1 MRLAKLQYLNKVAYV
16 LFIWIIFNSVS
27 FGVETQ
33 DPIRNGGG
41 ARPLGLGK
49 AVTAVLDDINSPF
62 YNPAGLV
69 GLKSAQFM
77 GMYYTKVYGNYHYFV
92 SAGATRMDWG
102 VVGLGF
108 VSSGIGQIPVTTTG
122 LDTTYAEYTDNLI
135 FLSYANSLRDYDPDL
150 QNIFVGTNL
159 KFFSKGTT
167 GGLNY
172 STTGYNF
179 DLGLKYIPYW
189 WLAFGACKQNIFA
202 GEMIWNSG
210 LRETYPSPLF
220 LGVAFKN
227 EAAMETYS
235 FDAEFPSAPAEPSL
249 FHIGMEHPFEEYFHL
264 RAGLDQIYDSGTEKV
279 IWNPAVGVG
288 FILKGITI
296 DYTYHPYY
304 EDPGNAAHYISLS
317 FTGGYE
323 SDIRASAGTE
333 DKRTYLQEEEVPVAV
348 KVPFEASTV
357 IAEAPNQEKVVL
369 SYDFPSRTWVG
380 KWYIPKDF
388 RPEAYVFNVTV
399 LDLQGKKEA
408 TITNDFHVQK
418 KPEAPKIAER
428 DVVIMLLEKYLGRKL
443 DLNALIKRKEMAVII
458 ADSKGYPLITTPE
471 AIPKRYPDVA
481 MNLNEA
487 KYIEACFVNKSIIG
501 YTDGTFRP
509 EIDFSNMVLISMM
522 SDSES
527 EKAIRVRMWD
537 YLAKINRSKRSTFS
551 DLIDAFIATQYLRS
565 NYDSVVPSG
574 TVIVYQ

>member
-1 MRLAKLQYLNKVAYV
+1 MRLEKLQYLNKLAYV

-41 ARPLGLGK
+41 ARPLGLGR
-49 AVTAVLDDINSPF
+49 AVTAVIDDINSPF

-122 LDTTYAEYTDNLI
+122 LDTTYAEYSDNLI
-135 FLSYANSLRDYDPDL
+135 FASYANSLRDYDPDL
-150 QNIFVGTNL
+150 QNIFVGANL

-172 STTGYNF
+172 STTGYNL

-235 FDAEFPSAPAEPSL
+235 FDAEFPSAPLEPSL
-249 FHIGMEHPFEEYFHL
+249 FHIGMEHPFEDYFHL
-264 RAGLDQIYDSGTEKV
+264 RAGMDQVYDSGNEKV
-279 IWNPAVGVG
+279 LWNPAIGVG

-304 EDPGNAAHYISLS
+304 EDPGNAAHFISLS

-323 SDIRASAGTE
+323 SDIRATAGTG
-333 DKRTYLQEEEVPVAV
+333 DKRTYLEEEEVPVTV

-357 IAEAPNQEKVVL
+357 IAEAPDQENVVL
-369 SYDFPSRTWVG
+369 SYDFPSRTWTG
-380 KWYIPKDF
+380 KWSIPKGF
-388 RPEAYVFNVTV
+388 RPEAYVFNVSV
-399 LDLQGKKEA
+399 LDLQGKREA
-408 TITNDFHVQK
+408 TVTNDFHVQQ

-428 DVVIMLLEKYLGRKL
+428 DAAIMLLEKYLERKL
-443 DLNALIKRKEMAVII
+443 DNNALIKRKELAVII
-458 ADSKGYPLITTPE
+458 ANAKEYPLIATPE
-471 AIPKRYPDVA
+471 AISKRYIDIDV
-481 MNLNEA
+481 NSKEA
-487 KYIEACFVNKSIIG
+487 KYIEACFEKKAMSG
-501 YTDGTFRP
+501 YEDGTFRP
-509 EIDFSNMVLISMM
+509 ENDLSLASLISIM
-522 SDSES
+522 SDSEGVK
-527 EKAIRVRMWD
+527 ETRIQMWQ
-537 YLAKINRSKRSTFS
+537 YLAKTDKTK
-551 DLIDAFIATQYLRS
+551 LAAFNDVVNAVIASRYLRS
-565 NYDSVVPSG
+565 NYDIVVPSG